1 MGQISSL
8 IITVREPNFNITNAF
23 KVILTGDWNLDV
35 NNGNVTNFT
44 LNLLASPMDGSTPHI
59 HQITNFRPNNNVE
72 PITLAEDNSVS
83 INGMVDIMENAILAW
98 GNADV
103 SISISKC
110 NTFIFDPDYVDT
122 DNHFAEQQVYGIVTR
137 LIS

>member
-103 SISISKC
+103 SISISKS
-110 NTFIFDPDYVDT
+110 NTFIFDPDDVDT